1 MSSSENLGKP
11 KLPISGVSEQWESY
25 KAIRDHMHTN
35 GAVLFTDSAAES
47 VKACCVDYVYDLLTP
62 LLVKMRTTEGS
73 PQPSVEPLREEL
85 SDLYKRYSKK
95 VIESQ
100 IILDSWVVRK
110 FLGFIKMKC
119 RIRKPST
126 VPWWKRWE
134 KSNHVYFTIGFS
146 GCFFWTVFPF
156 LYTNTCVNKWF
167 RSPAYN
173 VYQTLCPSV
182 LRPKVEKFQQLCL
195 LLDPS
200 LEEGAIACDEQTY
213 YLSHIWR
220 MYKIW
225 LGR

>member
-1 MSSSENLGKP
+1 MGELQSHQGPHAHQWCCAVHWFS
-11 KLPISGVSEQWESY
+11 SGVSQGLLRWL
-25 KAIRDHMHTN
+25 R
-35 GAVLFTDSAAES
+35 LWF
-47 VKACCVDYVYDLLTP
+47 VD
-62 LLVKMRTTEGS
+62 TTVGKDAYYRGQS
-73 PQPSVEPLREEL
+73 PTKCWTFEEEL